1 MAYEPIP
8 QDRRRQIL
16 KVVFISLLLDLVP
29 LLFIMSLIDIDGG
42 LDIVHIH
49 PPAFPQAPRI
59 LPWAR
64 TNFILP
70 QHHPESHP
78 PGSEYLQAILLA
90 PDQ

>member
-16 KVVFISLLLDLVP
+16 KVIFISLLLDLVR
-29 LLFIMSLIDIDGG
+29 LFFRVLMCADGDIDI
-42 LDIVHIH
+42 LYIH

-59 LPWAR
+59 LPWAGA
-64 TNFILP
+64 NFILP
-70 QHHPESHP
+70 KHHPESHP
-78 PGSEYLQAILLA
+78 PWSKHLQAILLA